1 MARPEPHPQ
10 TVDRLRADIDRGLT
24 GDKVAGSDPAAAPLG
39 TDAEGGGAPPTRAE
53 IDLEARSR
61 PRIDPP
67 APEGRKRSAWL
78 WGAGVVLVLLLVFGL
93 VAAG

>member
-39 TDAEGGGAPPTRAE
+39 TDAEAGGAPPTRAE

-61 PRIDPP
+61 PRMDPP
-67 APEGRKRSAWL
+67 PAEGRNRSAWL
-78 WGAGVVLVLLLVFGL
+78 WGAGVVLVLLLVFSL